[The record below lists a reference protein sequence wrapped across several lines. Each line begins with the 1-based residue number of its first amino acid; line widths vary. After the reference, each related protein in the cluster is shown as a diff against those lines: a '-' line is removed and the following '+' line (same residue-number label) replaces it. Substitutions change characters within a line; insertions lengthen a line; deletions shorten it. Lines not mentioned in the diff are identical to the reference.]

1 MTTIPP
7 SPFPRKGVT
16 LVQPL
21 RGFHDVG
28 SSPPWGGPAE
38 GRRARGFTLIELL
51 VVMAI
56 VALLLAVAAPRY
68 FTHLDRAKEAALR
81 QTLAVTRDAIDQF
94 HADAGR
100 YPESLEELVDKRY
113 LRKLPVDP
121 LLESSAEW
129 RAVPPP
135 AGATGSLYDLKSG
148 APGSGADGTPYA
160 DW

>member
-1 MTTIPP
+1 M
-7 SPFPRKGVT
+7 
-16 LVQPL
+16 L
-21 RGFHDVG
+21 R
-28 SSPPWGGPAE
+28 
-38 GRRARGFTLIELL
+38 RGFTLIELL

-68 FTHLDRAKEAALR
+68 FAHLDRAKEAALR
-81 QTLAVTRDAIDQF
+81 QTLAVSRDAIDKF

-121 LLESSAEW
+121 LLDSAAAW
-129 RAVPPP
+129 QTVPPP

-148 APGSGADGTPYA
+148 APGNGLDGTPYA